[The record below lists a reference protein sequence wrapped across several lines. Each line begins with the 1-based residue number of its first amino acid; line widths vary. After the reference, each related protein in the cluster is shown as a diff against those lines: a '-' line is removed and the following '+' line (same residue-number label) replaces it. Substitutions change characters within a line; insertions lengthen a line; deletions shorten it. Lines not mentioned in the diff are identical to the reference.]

1 MVKPMDIGGRYVGP
15 EQACLIIAEAGV
27 NHNGSIDMA
36 FQLVDAAV
44 EAGADAV
51 KFQTYLAESVM
62 SASAPK
68 AAYQKE
74 TTQAEESQLDMA
86 RKLELPFDAF
96 RKLAEY
102 CNQKQIIFISTP
114 FDLDSADFLADLG
127 VGVIKIPSGEITNLP
142 FLHHIAKKNIP
153 LIVSTGMSNIG
164 EIDVAVQT
172 IKKAGNADYVLLHCV
187 SNYPA
192 DPQNINL
199 RSMKTM
205 ESAFHVPVGY
215 SDHTLG
221 NEVALA
227 AVAMGACIIEKHF
240 TLDCS
245 LPGPDQQA
253 SLEPGELKNMV
264 ESIRIVEAALGNG
277 VKEPVESELNT
288 AEVARRSLVA
298 ACDISAGT
306 AVEESMISI
315 LRPGTGLPPSMYSY
329 LIGRTAR
336 DDVEG
341 GTLLTFDMFS

>member
-1 MVKPMDIGGRYVGP
+1 
-15 EQACLIIAEAGV
+15 
-27 NHNGSIDMA
+27 
-36 FQLVDAAV
+36 
-44 EAGADAV
+44 
-51 KFQTYLAESVM
+51 
-62 SASAPK
+62 
-68 AAYQKE
+68 
-74 TTQAEESQLDMA
+74 
-86 RKLELPFDAF
+86 LELPFDAF

-102 CNQKQIIFISTP
+102 CRKKQIIFMSTP

-127 VGVIKIPSGEITNLP
+127 LGVIKIPSGEITNLP

-164 EIDVAVQT
+164 EIDVAVRT
-172 IKKAGNADYVLLHCV
+172 IKQAGNTDYVLLHCV

-205 ESAFHVPVGY
+205 ESAFHVPIGY

-277 VKEPVESELNT
+277 VKEPAESEVNT

-306 AVEESMISI
+306 VVEENMISI
-315 LRPGTGLPPSMYSY
+315 LRPGTGLPPSMYSH

-336 DDVEG
+336 NDVEG
-341 GTLLTFDMFS
+341 GILLTFDMFS